1 LSGSNDQIQVR
12 IRGKNNFVE
21 TKTGSVTRTLNE
33 MTEEMNRRKEIA
45 KAAERLKMLE
55 KLEEYREKKMQQEI
69 ELLEQERIKE
79 QLELQKARDKERKYA
94 KYLETQKEKI
104 A

>member
-1 LSGSNDQIQVR
+1 MINESRFAAQSHANSQLGGNDQIQVR

-33 MTEEMNRRKEIA
+33 INEEQNRRKEIA

-55 KLEEYREKKMQQEI
+55 KLEDYREKKMQQEI
-69 ELLEQERIKE
+69 EILEMERMKE
-79 QLELQKARDKERKYA
+79 Q
-94 KYLETQKEKI
+94 
-104 A
+104 